1 MYYVVCVHLGQNFSL
16 VNILQS
22 FTTETTPCL
31 SAFVAVKSGNSCVC
45 CCGSIILNL
54 VIAVEVAV
62 EDHSKVDR
70 NRNRNRNR
78 TATATATA
86 TKTATAFRALAQGCF
101 KK

>member
-16 VNILQS
+16 VNISQS
-22 FTTETTPCL
+22 YTTETTHFL
-31 SAFVAVKSGNSCVC
+31 STVVAVKSCNSCGG

-54 VIAVEVAV
+54 FSAVEVAV

-78 TATATATA
+78 NRTATATA
-86 TKTATAFRALAQGCF
+86 TKTATAFRALI
-101 KK
+101 